1 MKIRDVMTGPLE
13 TINADAPIKAAAQ
26 KMKINDIGSLP
37 VRDGQRLVGFVTD
50 RDIVIRGDANSRAS
64 LDTPV
69 REVMSPEVV
78 CCFEDQELAEATKVM
93 EEKKIRRL
101 PIVDREMRPVGM
113 LSLGDVAK
121 RGKDAQM
128 AGSLLRK
135 VAKAPSDR

>member
-1 MKIRDVMTGPLE
+1 MHIDDDGWL
-13 TINADAPIKAAAQ
+13 DAALREPSPNCDERPAQ
-26 KMKINDIGSLP
+26 TP
-37 VRDGQRLVGFVTD
+37 VRD
-50 RDIVIRGDANSRAS
+50 
-64 LDTPV
+64 
-69 REVMSPEVV
+69 VMSPEVV

-121 RGKDAQM
+121 RGKDAQL

-135 VAKAPSDR
+135 VLSTMNVVDTMEFLLEKLAETKSNQEFFDSMNQ